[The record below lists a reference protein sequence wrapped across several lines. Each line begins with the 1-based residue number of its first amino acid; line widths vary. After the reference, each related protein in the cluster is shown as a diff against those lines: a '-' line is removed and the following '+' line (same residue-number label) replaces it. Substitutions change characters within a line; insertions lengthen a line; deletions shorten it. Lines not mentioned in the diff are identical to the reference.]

1 MKFAFSLIEEFSIHF
16 KLKISD
22 NHFFYLLTQ
31 NRGDTETQ
39 SGNNILYI
47 KCVALARQNARSDRV
62 CLDLFFGYFLLIK

>member
-39 SGNNILYI
+39 SGNNIL
-47 KCVALARQNARSDRV
+47 
-62 CLDLFFGYFLLIK
+62 